1 MTCKVCDFLE
11 GGFDFKNRS
20 VREILAKDDDWLE
33 STHDYIQWLFPLDV
47 KSFANRNAP
56 ALMIDDILRISE
68 SELAQKH
75 IQASVKRMK
84 EFWVTNDHWIR
95 RYNHNHLRLT
105 RVIKSLR
112 LLCGSTAAE
121 DFKAWLYYY
130 LGARINQIDK
140 DSVRHWQL
148 G

>member
-47 KSFANRNAP
+47 KSFSNRNAP
-56 ALMIDDILRISE
+56 VLMIDDILRISE

-121 DFKAWLYYY
+121 DFKAWLYYHV
-130 LGARINQIDK
+130 GARINQIDK

>member
-47 KSFANRNAP
+47 KSFSNRNAP
-56 ALMIDDILRISE
+56 VLMIDDILRISE